1 MPFMFRARMIRSLRI
16 FIILPFLAATA
27 FGQPGEFRKSLCRI
41 NNTAQ
46 EFNYRVPWLPGQM
59 SGGSGTG
66 WVVAKDRLMT
76 NAHVVSNARLLT
88 VEKENDPKKYVAT
101 VEHIAHDCDLALLK
115 VGDPDFWKDTKPLE
129 IGGVPEI
136 ESSVSVYGYPIGGER
151 LSVTQGIVSRIDF
164 RTYAHSVMDSHLCI
178 QIDAAINPGNS
189 GGPVLQ
195 GGKVVGV
202 AFQGFS
208 GDVAQNVGYMIP
220 TPVIRHFL
228 KDVSDGHYDRYM
240 DLSIGTFPLQN
251 AAHRRALGLPEDDR
265 GVVVTSVGSASVCHG
280 RLKPGDVLVR
290 IDGLDIQS
298 DGMVQLEGE
307 RVMMAEVAERKFKGE
322 TVKIDFLRDGRKA
335 VAEIVFD
342 RAWPYIHQATSY
354 DPPRYVVFGGLLF
367 QPMNRNLVATYQFQN
382 PRVFY
387 YFGHFIDKELY
398 KERDEILVL
407 TALLPDPINTYLDEF
422 REGIVDKVNGSSIRN
437 LKELADA
444 LAKRADQYVIEFEGI
459 GRPLVIQRADLEAA
473 RDRIRQRY
481 NAQPDQFLG
490 DEAGAK

>member
-1 MPFMFRARMIRSLRI
+1 MFRARMTRRLCLLAT
-16 FIILPFLAATA
+16 ILVATHTALA
-27 FGQPGEFRKSLCRI
+27 QPGEIRKSLCRI

-59 SGGSGTG
+59 GGGSGTG
-66 WVVAKDRLMT
+66 WVVAKERLMT

-115 VGDPDFWKDTKPLE
+115 VEDPGFWQDTKVLV

-136 ESSVSVYGYPIGGER
+136 ESTVSVYGYPIGGER

-164 RTYAHSVMDSHLCI
+164 RTYAHSVMDSHLSI

-220 TPVIRHFL
+220 TPVMRHFL
-228 KDVSDGHYDRYM
+228 KDIADGHYDRYM
-240 DLSIGTFPLQN
+240 DLSIGTFPLLN
-251 AAHRRALGLPEDDR
+251 TAHRHALGVPQGNN
-265 GVVVTSVGSASVCHG
+265 GVVVTTVGSASVCAG
-280 RLKPGDVLVR
+280 KLRASDVLMK

-298 DGMVQLEGE
+298 DGMVELEGE
-307 RVMMAEVAERKFKGE
+307 RVMMAEVAERRYKGDKVKFE
-322 TVKIDFLRDGRKA
+322 VLRDGKT
-335 VAEIVFD
+335 VTEEVTFD
-342 RAWPYIHQATSY
+342 RAWPYTHQATSY
-354 DPPRYVVFGGLLF
+354 DPPRYVVVGGLLF

-382 PRVFY
+382 PRVFH
-387 YFGHFIDKELY
+387 YFSSFIEDELY
-398 KERDEILVL
+398 KERDEVIIL
-407 TALLPDPINTYLDEF
+407 TALLPDPINTYMEEF
-422 REGIVDKVNGSSIRN
+422 REGILKEVNGKVVRN
-437 LKELADA
+437 LKEFAAILAQP
-444 LAKRADQYVIEFEGI
+444 ADEYVIEFEGT
-459 GRPLVIQRADLEAA
+459 GRPLVLQRTELETA
-473 RDRIRQRY
+473 RQRIRERY
-481 NAQPDQFLG
+481 RVLQEQFLG
-490 DEAGAK
+490 DEPAAAGH